1 MGFLIFIWNT
11 LMRIIGLL
19 GFILMEIM
27 IFGLVYYA
35 ILDSYP
41 VVANGSTD
49 PTGTVITP
57 NVIRLAWP
65 NIMSLNFTITKH
77 LLIHSRL
84 M

>member
-41 VVANGSTD
+41 VVANLLGFVFIVWIIAEVVLRVVV
-49 PTGTVITP
+49 GGGVTVLKYLFGRFI
-57 NVIRLAWP
+57 
-65 NIMSLNFTITKH
+65 
-77 LLIHSRL
+77 
-84 M
+84 

>member
-41 VVANGSTD
+41 VVANLLGFLFIVWIIAEVVLRVVV
-49 PTGTVITP
+49 GGGVTVLKYLFGRFI
-57 NVIRLAWP
+57 
-65 NIMSLNFTITKH
+65 
-77 LLIHSRL
+77 
-84 M
+84 